1 MIKFF
6 HFQNYSGCSKKLMIE
21 SRAAAIIQGRNAMC
35 LNEESGAYIES
46 GTVENSLAVSTRN
59 V

>member
-1 MIKFF
+1 
-6 HFQNYSGCSKKLMIE
+6 MIE
-21 SRAAAIIQGRNAMC
+21 GRTAAVVQGRNAMC

-46 GTVENSLAVSTRN
+46 GTVENSLAVSTCN